1 MKQVTAG
8 SYHFLPLINNLLL
21 LIKMYYFIPVIY
33 QKENLVTA
41 KLSFHEMVVVTI
53 FFKVF
58 KITEEVLWDQNQM
71 RHLCD

>member
-1 MKQVTAG
+1 
-8 SYHFLPLINNLLL
+8 
-21 LIKMYYFIPVIY
+21 MYYFIPVIY